1 MEVLEWKFDD
11 FFQNDQ
17 SFFKELELVKNE
29 LSLVSNNNEKDS
41 LYDCLKTYY
50 DLSYRVEK
58 LFTYVTLKSDLDIS
72 NQTYIAYRND
82 INMVQGLLDNF
93 LQSIN
98 RIILSNGDVVD
109 DFLKQ
114 ESRLVNYKMHLYE
127 VLRLKKHNITNSLI
141 EQNTLLIPKIN
152 NLYSIIQ
159 NSELKYQCV
168 NIHGNMVPM
177 NSSNYG
183 KFFSVV
189 STSTRHKMLDAY
201 MESFGTVNKSI
212 SNLLELRLQ
221 LCYSIAQEKGYT
233 SVLEQVLN
241 EDDLSVDII
250 TNLKQST
257 NFYLPVLKRYYSLK
271 KKEIHKDKLYSYD
284 LVSSHQY
291 QRNLSFSESLTIVK
305 EALSI
310 LGKDYLYVLDQVLQ
324 DGVIDVYPKK
334 GKFTGSYHWRNYTKP
349 MILMNYTDTFR
360 NVFVVAHELGH
371 AVNGYMI
378 KKNHPFQDFHFSVF
392 LSEIASKTNELILGH
407 YLITHAKSKNEK
419 LYLLEEQVS
428 TFIQSVFEQVMYFE
442 FNEDLYQ
449 KIENKETL
457 STDDINKLFY
467 DLQKKYFPEVEIS
480 KNEKYKWQTRLHL
493 FYEQY
498 RYYNFQYATGL
509 LIALKIATDI
519 INRRHNMLEKYLKFL
534 TIGGSMPTLDSL
546 KIIGI
551 DFSKKEVFEDG
562 FQYFSQLLNQYEELI
577 LENKEV

>member
-29 LSLVSNNNEKDS
+29 LSLVSNNSEKDS

-114 ESRLVNYKMHLYE
+114 DSRLVNYKMHLYE

-159 NSELKYQCV
+159 NSELEYQCV

-221 LCYSIAQEKGYT
+221 LCYSIAREKGYT

-271 KKEIHKDKLYSYD
+271 KKEINKDKLYSYD

>member
-114 ESRLVNYKMHLYE
+114 DSRLVNYKMHLYE

-159 NSELKYQCV
+159 NSELEYQCV

-442 FNEDLYQ
+442 FNEELYQ

>member
-1 MEVLEWKFDD
+1 MEVLKWKFDD
-11 FFQNDQ
+11 FFQNDE
-17 SFFKELELVKNE
+17 SFLRELEFVKNE
-29 LSLVSNNNEKDS
+29 LSLASNNSEKDS
-41 LYDCLKTYY
+41 LYNCLKKYY

-58 LFTYVTLKSDLDIS
+58 LFTYTTLKNDLDIS
-72 NQTYIAYRND
+72 NQTYIAYKNE
-82 INMVQGLLDNF
+82 INMIQGMLDNF

-98 RIILSNGDVVD
+98 RIILSSGDVVA

-114 ESRLVNYKMHLYE
+114 DSRLVKYKMHLYE

-159 NSELKYQCV
+159 NSELEYKCI
-168 NIHGNMVPM
+168 NINGSMIVI
-177 NSSNYG
+177 NSSNYE
-183 KFFSVV
+183 KYFTTV
-189 STSTRHKMLDAY
+189 SSDTRHKMLDAY
-201 MESFGTVNKSI
+201 MESLGTVNKSI

-221 LCYSIAQEKGYT
+221 LCYGIAREKGYT
-233 SVLEQVLN
+233 SVLEQVLD
-241 EDDLSVDII
+241 EDDLSINII
-250 TNLKQST
+250 SNLKQST
-257 NFYLPVLKRYYSLK
+257 NSYLPFLERYYFLK
-271 KKEIHKDKLYSYD
+271 KKELNKNKLYSYD

-291 QRNLSFSESLTIVK
+291 QEKLSFGESLTIVK
-305 EALSI
+305 KALSI
-310 LGKDYLYVLDQVLQ
+310 LGKDYLEVLNQVLQ
-324 DGVIDVYPKK
+324 DGVIDVYPKQ

-378 KKNHPFQDFHFSVF
+378 KKNRPFQDFHFSVF
-392 LSEIASKTNELILGH
+392 LSEVASKTNELILGH

-419 LYLLEEQVS
+419 LYLLEEQMS
-428 TFIQSVFEQVMYFE
+428 TFIQSVFQQVMYFE
-442 FNEDLYQ
+442 FNEGLYQ
-449 KIENKETL
+449 KIENKEMF
-457 STDDINKLFY
+457 STDDINELFY
-467 DLQKKYFPEVEIS
+467 DLQRKYFPEVEIN

-519 INRRHNMLEKYLKFL
+519 INHRHNMLEKYLEFL

-562 FQYFSQLLNQYEELI
+562 FQYFSQLLDQYEELI

>member
-50 DLSYRVEK
+50 DLSYLVEK
-58 LFTYVTLKSDLDIS
+58 IFTYVNLKIDLDIS

-114 ESRLVNYKMHLYE
+114 DSRLVNYKMHLYE

-159 NSELKYQCV
+159 NSELEYQCV

-221 LCYSIAQEKGYT
+221 LCYSIAREKGYT

-271 KKEIHKDKLYSYD
+271 KKEINKDKLYSYD

>member
-1 MEVLEWKFDD
+1 MEVLKWKFDD
-11 FFQNDQ
+11 FFQNDE
-17 SFFKELELVKNE
+17 SFLRELEFVKNE
-29 LSLVSNNNEKDS
+29 LSLASNNSEKDS
-41 LYDCLKTYY
+41 LYNCLKKYY

-58 LFTYVTLKSDLDIS
+58 LFTYTTLKNDLDIS
-72 NQTYIAYRND
+72 NQTYIAYKNE
-82 INMVQGLLDNF
+82 INMIQGMLDNF

-98 RIILSNGDVVD
+98 RIILSSGDVVA

-114 ESRLVNYKMHLYE
+114 DSRLVKYKMHLYE

-159 NSELKYQCV
+159 NSELEYKYI
-168 NIHGNMVPM
+168 NINGSMIVI
-177 NSSNYG
+177 NSSNYE
-183 KFFSVV
+183 KYFTTV
-189 STSTRHKMLDAY
+189 SSDTRHKMLDAY
-201 MESFGTVNKSI
+201 MESLGTVNKSI

-221 LCYSIAQEKGYT
+221 LCYGIAREKGYT
-233 SVLEQVLN
+233 SVLEQVLD
-241 EDDLSVDII
+241 EDDLSINII
-250 TNLKQST
+250 SNLKQST
-257 NFYLPVLKRYYSLK
+257 NSYLPFLERYYFLK
-271 KKEIHKDKLYSYD
+271 KKELNKNKLYSYD

-291 QRNLSFSESLTIVK
+291 QEKLSFGESLTIVK
-305 EALSI
+305 KALSI
-310 LGKDYLYVLDQVLQ
+310 LGKDYLEVLNQVLQ
-324 DGVIDVYPKK
+324 DGVIDVYPKQ

-378 KKNHPFQDFHFSVF
+378 KKNRPFQDFHFSVF

-419 LYLLEEQVS
+419 LYLLEEQMS
-428 TFIQSVFEQVMYFE
+428 TFIQSVFQQVMYFE
-442 FNEDLYQ
+442 FNEGLYQ
-449 KIENKETL
+449 KIENKEMF
-457 STDDINKLFY
+457 STDDINELFY
-467 DLQKKYFPEVEIS
+467 DLQRKYFPEVEIN

-519 INRRHNMLEKYLKFL
+519 INRRHNMLERYLNFL
-534 TIGGSMPTLDSL
+534 TVGGSMPTLDSL

-562 FQYFSQLLNQYEELI
+562 FQYFSQLLDQYEELI

>member
-29 LSLVSNNNEKDS
+29 LSLVSNNSEKDS

-159 NSELKYQCV
+159 NSELEYQCV

-221 LCYSIAQEKGYT
+221 LCYSIAREKGYT

-271 KKEIHKDKLYSYD
+271 KKEINKDKLYSYD

-442 FNEDLYQ
+442 FNEELYQ

>member
-1 MEVLEWKFDD
+1 MEVLKWKFDD
-11 FFQNDQ
+11 FFQNDE
-17 SFFKELELVKNE
+17 SFLRELEFVKNE
-29 LSLVSNNNEKDS
+29 LSLASNNSEKDS
-41 LYDCLKTYY
+41 LYNCLKKYY

-58 LFTYVTLKSDLDIS
+58 LFTYTTLKNDLDIS
-72 NQTYIAYRND
+72 NQTYIAYKNE
-82 INMVQGLLDNF
+82 INMIQGMLDNF

-98 RIILSNGDVVD
+98 RIILSSGDVVAG
-109 DFLKQ
+109 FLKQ
-114 ESRLVNYKMHLYE
+114 DSRLVKYKMHLYE
-127 VLRLKKHNITNSLI
+127 VLRLKKHNIINSLI

-159 NSELKYQCV
+159 NSELEYKYI
-168 NIHGNMVPM
+168 NINGSMIVI
-177 NSSNYG
+177 NSSNYE
-183 KFFSVV
+183 KYFTTV
-189 STSTRHKMLDAY
+189 SSDTRHKMLDAY
-201 MESFGTVNKSI
+201 MESLGTVNKSI

-221 LCYSIAQEKGYT
+221 LCYGIAREKGYT
-233 SVLEQVLN
+233 SVLEQVLD
-241 EDDLSVDII
+241 EDDLSINII
-250 TNLKQST
+250 SNLKQST
-257 NFYLPVLKRYYSLK
+257 NSYLPFLERYYFLK
-271 KKEIHKDKLYSYD
+271 KKELNKNKLYSYD

-291 QRNLSFSESLTIVK
+291 QEKLSFGESLTIVK
-305 EALSI
+305 KALSI
-310 LGKDYLYVLDQVLQ
+310 LGKDYLEVLNQVLQ
-324 DGVIDVYPKK
+324 DGVIDVYPKQ

-378 KKNHPFQDFHFSVF
+378 KKNRPFQDFHFSVF
-392 LSEIASKTNELILGH
+392 LSEVASKTNELILGH

-419 LYLLEEQVS
+419 LYLLEEQMS
-428 TFIQSVFEQVMYFE
+428 TFIQSVFQQVMYFE
-442 FNEDLYQ
+442 FNEGLYQ
-449 KIENKETL
+449 KIENKEMF
-457 STDDINKLFY
+457 STDDINELFY
-467 DLQKKYFPEVEIS
+467 DLQRKYFPEVEIN

-519 INRRHNMLEKYLKFL
+519 INHRHNMLEKYLEFL

-562 FQYFSQLLNQYEELI
+562 FQYFSQLLDQYEELI

>member
-1 MEVLEWKFDD
+1 MEVLKWKFDD
-11 FFQNDQ
+11 FFQNDE

-29 LSLVSNNNEKDS
+29 LSLASNNSEKDS

-58 LFTYVTLKSDLDIS
+58 LFTYATLKSDLDIS
-72 NQTYIAYRND
+72 NQTYIAYKND
-82 INMVQGLLDNF
+82 INMVQGLLDSF

-98 RIILSNGDVVD
+98 RIVLSSGDVVD

-114 ESRLVNYKMHLYE
+114 DSRLVNYKMHLYE
-127 VLRLKKHNITNSLI
+127 VLRLKKHNVTNSLI
-141 EQNTLLIPKIN
+141 EQNALLIPKIN

-159 NSELKYQCV
+159 NSELEYQCV
-168 NIHGNMVPM
+168 DIHGSMVPM
-177 NSSNYG
+177 DSSNYE
-183 KFFSVV
+183 KYFSVV
-189 STSTRHKMLDAY
+189 STSTRRKMLDAS
-201 MESFGTVNKSI
+201 MGSLGTVNKSI

-221 LCYSIAQEKGYT
+221 LCYGIAREKGYT
-233 SVLEQVLN
+233 SVLEQVLD
-241 EDDLSVDII
+241 EDDLSIDII
-250 TNLKQST
+250 TNLKEST
-257 NFYLPVLKRYYSLK
+257 NSYLPVLERYYSLK
-271 KKEIHKDKLYSYD
+271 KKVINKDKLYSYD

-305 EALSI
+305 KALSI
-310 LGKDYLYVLDQVLQ
+310 LGKDYLHVLDQVLQ

-378 KKNHPFQDFHFSVF
+378 KENHPFQDFHFSVF
-392 LSEIASKTNELILGH
+392 LSEVASKTNELILGH

-419 LYLLEEQVS
+419 LYLLEEQIS
-428 TFIQSVFEQVMYFE
+428 TFIQSVFQQVMYFE
-442 FNEDLYQ
+442 FNEGLYQ
-449 KIENKETL
+449 KIENKEML
-457 STDDINKLFY
+457 STDDINELFY
-467 DLQKKYFPEVEIS
+467 HLRKKYSPGVEIG
-480 KNEKYKWQTRLHL
+480 KNEQYRWQNRLHL

-519 INRRHNMLEKYLKFL
+519 INQKNNMLDKYLEFL
-534 TIGGSMPTLDSL
+534 TVGGSMPTLDSL
-546 KIIGI
+546 KIMGI

-562 FQYFSQLLNQYEELI
+562 FQYFSQLLDQYEELI
-577 LENKEV
+577 LES

>member
-114 ESRLVNYKMHLYE
+114 DSRLVNYKMHLYE

-159 NSELKYQCV
+159 NSELEYQCV

-221 LCYSIAQEKGYT
+221 LCYSIAREKGYT

-271 KKEIHKDKLYSYD
+271 KKEINKDKLYSYD

>member
-11 FFQNDQ
+11 FFQNDE

-29 LSLVSNNNEKDS
+29 LSLVSNNSEKDS
-41 LYDCLKTYY
+41 LYDCLKIYY

-58 LFTYVTLKSDLDIS
+58 LFTYATLKSDLDIS
-72 NQTYIAYRND
+72 NQTYIAYKND
-82 INMVQGLLDNF
+82 IHMVQGLLDNF

-98 RIILSNGDVVD
+98 RIILSSGDVVD

-114 ESRLVNYKMHLYE
+114 DSRLVNYKMHLYE
-127 VLRLKKHNITNSLI
+127 VLRLKKHNVTNHLI

-159 NSELKYQCV
+159 NSELEYKCV
-168 NIHGNMVPM
+168 DIHGSMVPM
-177 NSSNYG
+177 DSSNYE
-183 KFFSVV
+183 KYFSVV
-189 STSTRHKMLDAY
+189 SSNTRRKMLDAC
-201 MESFGTVNKSI
+201 MESLGTVNKSI

-221 LCYSIAQEKGYT
+221 LCYGIAREKGYT
-233 SVLEQVLN
+233 SVLEQVLD
-241 EDDLSVDII
+241 EDDLSIDII
-250 TNLKQST
+250 TNLKEST
-257 NFYLPVLKRYYSLK
+257 NSYLPVLERYYSLK
-271 KKEIHKDKLYSYD
+271 KKVINKDKLYSYD
-284 LVSSHQY
+284 LVSSHPY

-310 LGKDYLYVLDQVLQ
+310 FGKDYLHVLDQVLQ

-378 KKNHPFQDFHFSVF
+378 KENHPFQDFHFSVF

-407 YLITHAKSKNEK
+407 YLITHANAKNEK
-419 LYLLEEQVS
+419 LYLLGEQIS
-428 TFIQSVFEQVMYFE
+428 TFIQSVFQQVMYFE
-442 FNEDLYQ
+442 FNEGLYQ
-449 KIENKETL
+449 KIENKEML
-457 STDDINKLFY
+457 STDDINELFY
-467 DLQKKYFPEVEIS
+467 HLRKKYSPGVAIG
-480 KNEKYKWQTRLHL
+480 KNEQYRWQNRLHL

-519 INRRHNMLEKYLKFL
+519 INQKNNMLDKYLKFL
-534 TIGGSMPTLDSL
+534 TVGGSMPTLDSL
-546 KIIGI
+546 KIMGI
-551 DFSKKEVFEDG
+551 DFSKDDVFEDG
-562 FQYFSQLLNQYEELI
+562 FQYFSQLLDQYEELI
-577 LENKEV
+577 LKS

>member
-29 LSLVSNNNEKDS
+29 LSLVSNNSEKDS

-159 NSELKYQCV
+159 NSELEYQCV

-221 LCYSIAQEKGYT
+221 LCYSIAREKGYT

-442 FNEDLYQ
+442 FNEELYQ

>member
-29 LSLVSNNNEKDS
+29 LSLVSNNSEKDS

-114 ESRLVNYKMHLYE
+114 DSRLVNYKMHLYE

-159 NSELKYQCV
+159 NSELEYQCV

-442 FNEDLYQ
+442 FNEELYQ

>member
-29 LSLVSNNNEKDS
+29 LSLVSNNSEKDS

-159 NSELKYQCV
+159 NSELEYQCV

-221 LCYSIAQEKGYT
+221 LCYSIAREKGYT

-271 KKEIHKDKLYSYD
+271 KKEINKDKLYSYD

-291 QRNLSFSESLTIVK
+291 QRNL
-305 EALSI
+305 
-310 LGKDYLYVLDQVLQ
+310 
-324 DGVIDVYPKK
+324 
-334 GKFTGSYHWRNYTKP
+334 
-349 MILMNYTDTFR
+349 
-360 NVFVVAHELGH
+360 
-371 AVNGYMI
+371 
-378 KKNHPFQDFHFSVF
+378 
-392 LSEIASKTNELILGH
+392 
-407 YLITHAKSKNEK
+407 
-419 LYLLEEQVS
+419 
-428 TFIQSVFEQVMYFE
+428 
-442 FNEDLYQ
+442 
-449 KIENKETL
+449 
-457 STDDINKLFY
+457 
-467 DLQKKYFPEVEIS
+467 
-480 KNEKYKWQTRLHL
+480 
-493 FYEQY
+493 
-498 RYYNFQYATGL
+498 
-509 LIALKIATDI
+509 
-519 INRRHNMLEKYLKFL
+519 
-534 TIGGSMPTLDSL
+534 
-546 KIIGI
+546 
-551 DFSKKEVFEDG
+551 
-562 FQYFSQLLNQYEELI
+562 
-577 LENKEV
+577 